1 MKKIAVFASGSG
13 SNAERLYDY
22 FKNSPVARVS
32 MVVCN
37 KPEAGVVA
45 RAHRLR
51 LPLVMISRR
60 SFYESDSLLYTL
72 RQEGIDFIALAGFLW
87 LIPDY
92 LIEAYGNRMVN
103 LHPAL
108 LPAYGGKGMYG
119 RKVHQAVLAAGEK
132 ETGITIHAVN
142 GAYDEGQI
150 LAQFRFKIAPN
161 ETVESLESRIH
172 ALEHQHYPEVVEQLL
187 R

>member
-1 MKKIAVFASGSG
+1 MPNVCTIIS
-13 SNAERLYDY
+13 
-22 FKNSPVARVS
+22 KNSPVARVS

-37 KPEAGVVA
+37 KPEAGVWHE
-45 RAHRLR
+45 HRLR

-92 LIEAYGNRMVN
+92 LIEAYGNHMVN

-108 LPAYGGKGMYG
+108 LPAYGGKGCMAARYT
-119 RKVHQAVLAAGEK
+119 KPFWPLAQR
-132 ETGITIHAVN
+132 N
-142 GAYDEGQI
+142 GHHHPCREWRLRRRTD
-150 LAQFRFKIAPN
+150 LAQFKFEIAAN

-172 ALEHQHYPEVVEQLL
+172 ALEHQ
-187 R
+187 RTKW